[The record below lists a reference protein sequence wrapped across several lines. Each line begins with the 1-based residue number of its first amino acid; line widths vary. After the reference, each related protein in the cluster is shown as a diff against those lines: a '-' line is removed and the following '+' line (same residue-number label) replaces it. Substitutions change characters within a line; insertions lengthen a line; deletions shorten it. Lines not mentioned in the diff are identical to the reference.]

1 MAIIMKQKQQRMMA
15 EATTKSSPI
24 TVLPEELM
32 IEILSRVESSNPIQ
46 FRCVCKSYG
55 NRWFSLLRPSK
66 TSPLSIDSSEVFNLA
81 VSQES
86 EEDEEK
92 LELELEQKEDEEEQ
106 WMKNGVDWLD
116 KLYRNLK
123 VRFET
128 MRDDI
133 QALEDRVKCLRSFM
147 RIYLNSL
154 NSSYSQL

>member
-46 FRCVCKSYG
+46 FRCVCKL
-55 NRWFSLLRPSK
+55 WKSLVLTSK
-66 TSPLSIDSSEVFNLA
+66 AVKDFRDSSEVFNLA

>member
-1 MAIIMKQKQQRMMA
+1 MMA

-46 FRCVCKSYG
+46 FR
-55 NRWFSLLRPSK
+55 FSLLRPSK
-66 TSPLSIDSSEVFNLA
+66 TSLLSIDSSEVFNLA